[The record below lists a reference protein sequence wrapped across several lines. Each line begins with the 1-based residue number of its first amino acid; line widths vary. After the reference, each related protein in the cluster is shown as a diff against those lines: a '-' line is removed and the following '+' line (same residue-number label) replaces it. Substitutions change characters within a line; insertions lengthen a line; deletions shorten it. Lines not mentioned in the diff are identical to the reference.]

1 MTLLTDLFSQVHAD
15 ENGNPCAL
23 CDLAFQSEDD
33 LLEHFKEHREEEL
46 NRRRK
51 ALNRL
56 QCETCGRRFNK
67 ESTMERHQCAVV
79 AKSKVCINIHIVTLT
94 SPRTWV

>member
-1 MTLLTDLFSQVHAD
+1 M
-15 ENGNPCAL
+15 E
-23 CDLAFQSEDD
+23 D

-46 NRRRK
+46 NRRRR

-67 ESTMERHQCAVV
+67 ESTMEKHQCAVV
-79 AKSKVCINIHIVTLT
+79 AKSKVFINYAVEVMLCIL
-94 SPRTWV
+94 PRYSMLLLPLQYKG